1 AGGVHVSGHAS
12 QDEMKLMLN
21 MVNPKYLIPVHGE
34 LRHLKQHAVLAE
46 EGGFNSKN
54 VLVIE
59 NGQVIEFENGELEI
73 KDRIPGNYVFV
84 DGSRVGEIGPSV
96 MREREQLAQD
106 GVVLISLVLDRN
118 GKLHEEPEIIS
129 RGFVYKHDV
138 DDIIEQT
145 RQKVTEIVNKSH
157 GDLHNEL
164 VQSIRS
170 FLFSKTK
177 KRPVVLATISFL

>member
-1 AGGVHVSGHAS
+1 EFPA
-12 QDEMKLMLN
+12 D
-21 MVNPKYLIPVHGE
+21 
-34 LRHLKQHAVLAE
+34 
-46 EGGFNSKN
+46 N

-59 NGQVIEFENGELEI
+59 NGEVIEFDDGKLAI

-96 MREREQLAQD
+96 VREREQLAQD
-106 GVVLISLVLDRN
+106 GVVLISLVLDRK

-129 RGFVYKHDV
+129 RGFVYKHDG

-145 RQKVTEIVNKSH
+145 RQKIVEVIEKTQ

-164 VQSIRS
+164 VHTIRS
-170 FLFSKTK
+170 FLYSKTK
-177 KRPVVLATISFL
+177 KRPVVLTTMNWL